1 MAQALC
7 CILSVWVCAE
17 FVQLMK
23 APHVVMAVDIPAHE
37 SYSMHHGQE
46 AFQAH
51 FIKLV
56 CVNGHMGTGTFLLA
70 WQASAKS
77 ISDH

>member
-1 MAQALC
+1 MAWALC
-7 CILSVWVCAE
+7 CILSVWVSAE

-23 APHVVMAVDIPAHE
+23 APHIIMAVDVHAHE
-37 SYSMHHGQE
+37 SYSMHHNQE
-46 AFQAH
+46 AFQAP
-51 FIKLV
+51 FIRLV
-56 CVNGHMGTGTFLLA
+56 CVNGHMGTGTFLPA